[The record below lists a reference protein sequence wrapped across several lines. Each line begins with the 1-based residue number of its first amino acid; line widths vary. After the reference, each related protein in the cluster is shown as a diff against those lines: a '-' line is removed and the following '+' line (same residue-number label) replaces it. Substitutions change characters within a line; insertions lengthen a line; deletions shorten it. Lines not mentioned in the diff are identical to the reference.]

1 MQRSSHTRLY
11 AGRECSW
18 AGAYFCC
25 FGPARC
31 VFVLVVLL
39 CVVPASF
46 ADVPGPAV
54 VPFHFVRGF
63 AVVVPVTV
71 NGSGPYDFMLD
82 TGSTVTAVD
91 RELARQLA
99 LDVREQGTVTTLVE
113 HVPVSLAV
121 AGRISV
127 GPITEQNVEIMVRD
141 LNGLRRIDP
150 AIRGVLGQNALD
162 HADFLL
168 DYRHK
173 LLEFDTDGELERS
186 LAGRHVSLRREV
198 LQDNPHFGNLAV
210 QASIAMD
217 GLRRMDFLL
226 DSGSASLV
234 LFGGGVGNLGGAQ
247 SLVGDATGRQQMA
260 ELHHAQLLI
269 DGKSRDVATQTV
281 AFQAAGPRIGGLL
294 PTGIFNLI
302 YISNRGGFAMFEPK
316 QKKPVPLN
324 RMIAGLPSQ
333 APSGGSQ

>member
-1 MQRSSHTRLY
+1 MQCNSHTRFY
-11 AGRECSW
+11 AGREYSR

-31 VFVLVVLL
+31 VFVFMALL

-46 ADVPGPAV
+46 ADVSGPAV

-99 LDVREQGTVTTLVE
+99 LDVQAQGTVTTLVE

-121 AGRISV
+121 AARISV
-127 GPITEQNVEIMVRD
+127 GPITEHSVEIMVRD

-173 LLEFDTDGELERS
+173 LLEFDTDGELEWS
-186 LAGRHVSLRREV
+186 LTGRHVPLRREV
-198 LQDNPHFGNLAV
+198 LQDNPNFGNLAV
-210 QASIAMD
+210 QASIATD

-234 LFGGGVGNLGGAQ
+234 LFGGLGNTGGGL
-247 SLVGDATGRQQMA
+247 SRVGDATGREQMA

-269 DGKSRDVATQTV
+269 DGKSKDVATQTV

-316 QKKPVPLN
+316 QKKPGPLN
-324 RMIAGLPSQ
+324 RMIASLPSQ
-333 APSGGSQ
+333 APRGGSQ

>member
-1 MQRSSHTRLY
+1 MQRNSHTRLY
-11 AGRECSW
+11 AGREYSRT
-18 AGAYFCC
+18 GAYFCC

-31 VFVLVVLL
+31 VFVFIALL
-39 CVVPASF
+39 CVVPASI

-91 RELARQLA
+91 RDLARQLA
-99 LDVREQGTVTTLVE
+99 LDVQEQGTVTTLVE

-127 GPITEQNVEIMVRD
+127 GPITEHSVEIMVRD
-141 LNGLRRIDP
+141 LKGLRRIDP

-186 LAGRHVSLRREV
+186 LAGRHVPLRREV
-198 LQDNPHFGNLAV
+198 LQDNPHFGNLTV
-210 QASIAMD
+210 QASIATD

-234 LFGGGVGNLGGAQ
+234 LFGGGLGNMGGGQ
-247 SLVGDATGRQQMA
+247 SLVRDAAGREEMA

-281 AFQAAGPRIGGLL
+281 AVQPAGPRIGGLL

-316 QKKPVPLN
+316 QKKPGPLN
-324 RMIAGLPSQ
+324 RMIASLPSQ
-333 APSGGSQ
+333 APRGGSQ

>member
-1 MQRSSHTRLY
+1 M
-11 AGRECSW
+11 A
-18 AGAYFCC
+18 
-25 FGPARC
+25 
-31 VFVLVVLL
+31 LL

-99 LDVREQGTVTTLVE
+99 LDVREQGTVTTLVQ
-113 HVPVSLAV
+113 HLPVSLAV

-127 GPITEQNVEIMVRD
+127 GPITEHSVEIMIRD

-186 LAGRHVSLRREV
+186 LAGRHVPLRREV

-210 QASIAMD
+210 QASIATD

-234 LFGGGVGNLGGAQ
+234 LFGGVENMGTEQ
-247 SLVGDATGRQQMA
+247 SLVRDTTGREQIA

-269 DGKSRDVATQTV
+269 DGKSKDVATQTV
-281 AFQAAGPRIGGLL
+281 TFQAAGPRIGGLL
-294 PTGIFNLI
+294 PTGIFNRI

-316 QKKPVPLN
+316 QKKPGPLN
-324 RMIAGLPSQ
+324 HMIASLPPQ

>member
-1 MQRSSHTRLY
+1 MQRNSHIRLY
-11 AGRECSW
+11 AGRECSR

-25 FGPARC
+25 SGPARC
-31 VFVLVVLL
+31 VFVLVALL

-46 ADVPGPAV
+46 AVAPGPAV

-99 LDVREQGTVTTLVE
+99 LDVQRQGTVTTLVE

-121 AGRISV
+121 ACRISV
-127 GPITEQNVEIMVRD
+127 GPITEHSVEIMIRD

-186 LAGRHVSLRREV
+186 LAGRHVPLRREV
-198 LQDNPHFGNLAV
+198 LQDNPHFGNLSV
-210 QASIAMD
+210 QASIATD
-217 GLRRMDFLL
+217 GMRRMDFLL

-234 LFGGGVGNLGGAQ
+234 LFGGGLGNMGGSQ
-247 SLVGDATGRQQMA
+247 SLVGDAAGHEQIV
-260 ELHHAQLLI
+260 ELHHAQLVI
-269 DGKSRDVATQTV
+269 DGKSKEVATQTV

-294 PTGIFNLI
+294 PTGIFDRI

-316 QKKPVPLN
+316 QKKPGRLD
-324 RMIAGLPSQ
+324 RMIAGLPQQ
-333 APSGGSQ
+333 APGGGSQ

>member
-1 MQRSSHTRLY
+1 MQRNSHIRLY

-18 AGAYFCC
+18 TGAYFCC

-31 VFVLVVLL
+31 VLVIMALL
-39 CVVPASF
+39 GVVPASF

-91 RELARQLA
+91 RELARALA
-99 LDVREQGTVTTLVE
+99 LDVQEQGTVTTLVE

-121 AGRISV
+121 ACRISV
-127 GPITEQNVEIMVRD
+127 GPITERSVEIMIRD
-141 LNGLRRIDP
+141 LGGLRRIDP

-186 LAGRHVSLRREV
+186 LAGRHVPLRREV
-198 LQDNPHFGNLAV
+198 LKDNPHFGNLAV
-210 QASIAMD
+210 QASISMD
-217 GLRRMDFLL
+217 GIRAMDFLL

-234 LFGGGVGNLGGAQ
+234 LFGGVLGNMGGGQ
-247 SLVGDATGRQQMA
+247 SLVGDVAGREQMV

-269 DGKSRDVATQTV
+269 DGKSREVATQTV

-294 PTGIFNLI
+294 PTGIFSRI

-316 QKKPVPLN
+316 QKKPGPLD
-324 RMIAGLPSQ
+324 RMIASLPPQ
-333 APSGGSQ
+333 APGGSR

>member
-1 MQRSSHTRLY
+1 MQRNSHIRLY
-11 AGRECSW
+11 AGRECSR

-31 VFVLVVLL
+31 VLVLMALL
-39 CVVPASF
+39 GVVPASF

-91 RELARQLA
+91 RELARALA
-99 LDVREQGTVTTLVE
+99 LDVQERGTVTTLVE
-113 HVPVSLAV
+113 RVPVSLAV
-121 AGRISV
+121 ACRISV
-127 GPITEQNVEIMVRD
+127 GPITERSVEIMIRD
-141 LNGLRRIDP
+141 LGGLRRIDP

-162 HADFLL
+162 HANFLL

-186 LAGRHVSLRREV
+186 LAGRHVPLRREV
-198 LQDNPHFGNLAV
+198 LKDNPRYGNLAV
-210 QASIAMD
+210 QASISTD
-217 GLRRMDFLL
+217 GIRMMDFLL

-234 LFGGGVGNLGGAQ
+234 LFGGVLGNMGGGQ
-247 SLVGDATGRQQMA
+247 NLVGDVAGREQMA

-269 DGKSRDVATQTV
+269 DGKSREVATQTV

-294 PTGIFNLI
+294 PTGLFSRI

-316 QKKPVPLN
+316 QKKPGPLD
-324 RMIAGLPSQ
+324 RMIASLPPQ
-333 APSGGSQ
+333 APGGSR

>member
-1 MQRSSHTRLY
+1 M
-11 AGRECSW
+11 A
-18 AGAYFCC
+18 
-25 FGPARC
+25 
-31 VFVLVVLL
+31 LL
-39 CVVPASF
+39 CAVPASL

-99 LDVREQGTVTTLVE
+99 LDVQEQGTVTTLVE

-121 AGRISV
+121 AARISV
-127 GPITEQNVEIMVRD
+127 GPITEHSVEIMIRD

-150 AIRGVLGQNALD
+150 AIRGVLGQNTLE

-186 LAGRHVSLRREV
+186 LAGRHVPLRREV

-217 GLRRMDFLL
+217 GIRRMDFLL

-234 LFGGGVGNLGGAQ
+234 LFGGLENMGTEQ
-247 SLVGDATGRQQMA
+247 SLVRDATGREQIV

-269 DGKSRDVATQTV
+269 DGKSKDVATQTV
-281 AFQAAGPRIGGLL
+281 TFQAAGPRIGGLL
-294 PTGIFNLI
+294 PTGIFNRI

-316 QKKPVPLN
+316 QKKPGPLN
-324 RMIAGLPSQ
+324 RMIASLPSQ

>member
-1 MQRSSHTRLY
+1 
-11 AGRECSW
+11 
-18 AGAYFCC
+18 
-25 FGPARC
+25 
-31 VFVLVVLL
+31 VFVFMALL
-39 CVVPASF
+39 CVVPASL

-71 NGSGPYDFMLD
+71 NGSGPYDFILD

-99 LDVREQGTVTTLVE
+99 LDVQEQGTVTTLVE

-121 AGRISV
+121 ACRISV
-127 GPITEQNVEIMVRD
+127 GPITEHSVEIMIRD

-186 LAGRHVSLRREV
+186 LAGRHVPLRREV

-217 GLRRMDFLL
+217 GIRRMDFLL

-234 LFGGGVGNLGGAQ
+234 LFGGLENMGSEQ
-247 SLVGDATGRQQMA
+247 SLVRDATGREQIV

-269 DGKSRDVATQTV
+269 DGKSKDVATQTV
-281 AFQAAGPRIGGLL
+281 TFQAAGPRIGGLL
-294 PTGIFNLI
+294 PTGIFNRI

-316 QKKPVPLN
+316 QKKPGPLN
-324 RMIAGLPSQ
+324 RMIASLPSQ

>member
-1 MQRSSHTRLY
+1 MQRNSHTRLY
-11 AGRECSW
+11 AGREYSR

-31 VFVLVVLL
+31 VFVLVALL

-46 ADVPGPAV
+46 ADAPGPAV

-63 AVVVPVTV
+63 AVVVPVMV

-99 LDVREQGTVTTLVE
+99 LDMREQGTVTTLVD

-121 AGRISV
+121 ACRISV
-127 GPITEQNVEIMVRD
+127 GPITEHNVEIMVRD

-186 LAGRHVSLRREV
+186 LAGRHVPLRREV

-210 QASIAMD
+210 QASIATD
-217 GLRRMDFLL
+217 SLRRMDFLL

-234 LFGGGVGNLGGAQ
+234 LFGGGLGNTGGAQ
-247 SLVGDATGRQQMA
+247 SLVADATGREQMA

-316 QKKPVPLN
+316 QKKPGPLN
-324 RMIAGLPSQ
+324 RMIASLPSQ

>member
-1 MQRSSHTRLY
+1 M
-11 AGRECSW
+11 A
-18 AGAYFCC
+18 
-25 FGPARC
+25 
-31 VFVLVVLL
+31 LL
-39 CVVPASF
+39 CAVPASL

-99 LDVREQGTVTTLVE
+99 LDVQEQGTVTTLVE

-121 AGRISV
+121 AARISV
-127 GPITEQNVEIMVRD
+127 GPITEHSVEIMIRD

-150 AIRGVLGQNALD
+150 AIRGVLGQNTLE

-186 LAGRHVSLRREV
+186 LAGRHVPLRREV

-217 GLRRMDFLL
+217 GIRMMDFLL

-234 LFGGGVGNLGGAQ
+234 LFGGLENMGTEQ
-247 SLVGDATGRQQMA
+247 SLVRDATGREQIV

-269 DGKSRDVATQTV
+269 DGKSKDVATQTV
-281 AFQAAGPRIGGLL
+281 TFQAAGPRIGGLL
-294 PTGIFNLI
+294 PTGIFNRI

-316 QKKPVPLN
+316 QKKPGPLN
-324 RMIAGLPSQ
+324 RMIASLPSQ

>member
-1 MQRSSHTRLY
+1 MPRNSHTRLY

-31 VFVLVVLL
+31 VFVFMALL
-39 CVVPASF
+39 CVAPASF

-99 LDVREQGTVTTLVE
+99 LDVQEQGTVTTLVQ
-113 HVPVSLAV
+113 HVPVLLAV
-121 AGRISV
+121 ASWISV
-127 GPITEQNVEIMVRD
+127 GPITEHSVEIMIRD

-186 LAGRHVSLRREV
+186 LAGRHVPLRREV

-217 GLRRMDFLL
+217 GIRRMDLLL

-234 LFGGGVGNLGGAQ
+234 LFGGGLENMGIRQ
-247 SLVGDATGRQQMA
+247 SMVADAAGHEQMV

-281 AFQAAGPRIGGLL
+281 TFQAAGPRIGGLL
-294 PTGIFNLI
+294 PTGIFNRI

-316 QKKPVPLN
+316 QKKPGPLN
-324 RMIAGLPSQ
+324 RMIARLPSQ
-333 APSGGSQ
+333 AASGGSQ

>member
-1 MQRSSHTRLY
+1 MQRNSHALGH
-11 AGRECSW
+11 AAHVCSW
-18 AGAYFCC
+18 INALVCC
-25 FGPARC
+25 LGPARC
-31 VFVLVVLL
+31 AFVLMALL
-39 CVVPASF
+39 GVAPVSF
-46 ADVPGPAV
+46 ADAPGPAV

-63 AVVVPVTV
+63 AVVVPVRV

-82 TGSTVTAVD
+82 TGSTISAVD

-121 AGRISV
+121 ACRISV
-127 GPITEQNVEIMVRD
+127 GPITEQGVEIMVRD

-150 AIRGVLGQNALD
+150 AIRGVLGKNALE

-186 LAGRHVSLRREV
+186 LAGHHVPLRRET
-198 LQDNPHFGNLAV
+198 LKDNPHFANLAV
-210 QASIAMD
+210 QARIASD
-217 GLRRMDFLL
+217 GVQTMDFLL

-234 LFGGGVGNLGGAQ
+234 LFGGPGNIGSGQ
-247 SLVGDATGRQQMA
+247 SLVGDAVGHEQFA
-260 ELHHAQLLI
+260 ELHHAQLVI
-269 DGKSRDVATQTV
+269 DGKSKEVSTQTI
-281 AFQAAGPRIGGLL
+281 AFRAAGPAIGGLL
-294 PTGIFNLI
+294 PTGIFSRI

-316 QKKPVPLN
+316 QKKPSPLDG
-324 RMIAGLPSQ
+324 MIASLPAQ
-333 APSGGSQ
+333 APGGGSQ

>member
-1 MQRSSHTRLY
+1 
-11 AGRECSW
+11 
-18 AGAYFCC
+18 
-25 FGPARC
+25 
-31 VFVLVVLL
+31 
-39 CVVPASF
+39 
-46 ADVPGPAV
+46 
-54 VPFHFVRGF
+54 
-63 AVVVPVTV
+63 
-71 NGSGPYDFMLD
+71 MLD
-82 TGSTVTAVD
+82 TGSTLTAVD

-99 LDVREQGTVTTLVE
+99 LDVQEQGTVTTLVQ

-127 GPITEQNVEIMVRD
+127 GPITEHSVEIMIRD

-186 LAGRHVSLRREV
+186 LAGRHVPLRREV
-198 LQDNPHFGNLAV
+198 LQENPHFGNLAV
-210 QASIAMD
+210 QASIATD

-234 LFGGGVGNLGGAQ
+234 LFGGLENMGTEQ
-247 SLVGDATGRQQMA
+247 SLVRDATGREQIA

-269 DGKSRDVATQTV
+269 DGKSKDVATQTV

-294 PTGIFNLI
+294 PTGIFNRI

-316 QKKPVPLN
+316 QKKPGPLN
-324 RMIAGLPSQ
+324 RMIASLPSQ

>member
-1 MQRSSHTRLY
+1 MQRNSHTSLY
-11 AGRECSW
+11 AGREYSR

-31 VFVLVVLL
+31 VFVFMALL
-39 CVVPASF
+39 CAVPASF

-99 LDVREQGTVTTLVE
+99 LDVQEQGTVTTLVE

-121 AGRISV
+121 ASRISV
-127 GPITEQNVEIMVRD
+127 GPITEHSVEIMVRD
-141 LNGLRRIDP
+141 LKGLRRIDP

-186 LAGRHVSLRREV
+186 LAGRHVPLRREV

-210 QASIAMD
+210 QASIATD

-234 LFGGGVGNLGGAQ
+234 LFGGGLGDTGGAR
-247 SLVGDATGRQQMA
+247 SLVADAAGREQMA

-269 DGKSRDVATQTV
+269 DGKSKDVATQTV

-316 QKKPVPLN
+316 QKKPGPLN
-324 RMIAGLPSQ
+324 RMIASLPPQ

>member
-1 MQRSSHTRLY
+1 MQCNSHARFY
-11 AGRECSW
+11 AGREYSR

-31 VFVLVVLL
+31 VFVFMALL
-39 CVVPASF
+39 CAVPASF
-46 ADVPGPAV
+46 ADVSGPAV

-99 LDVREQGTVTTLVE
+99 LDVQAQGSVTTLVE

-127 GPITEQNVEIMVRD
+127 GPITEHSVEIMVRD

-186 LAGRHVSLRREV
+186 LAGRHVPLRREV
-198 LQDNPHFGNLAV
+198 LPDNPHFGNLAV
-210 QASIAMD
+210 QASIATN

-234 LFGGGVGNLGGAQ
+234 LFGGQQNMGTEESMVA
-247 SLVGDATGRQQMA
+247 DATGRKQIV

-269 DGKSRDVATQTV
+269 DGKSRDVAAQTV
-281 AFQAAGPRIGGLL
+281 PFQAAGPRIGGLL

-316 QKKPVPLN
+316 QKKPGPLN
-324 RMIAGLPSQ
+324 RMIASLPSQ

>member
-1 MQRSSHTRLY
+1 MQRNSHTRLY
-11 AGRECSW
+11 AGHGCSR

-31 VFVLVVLL
+31 VFVLVALL
-39 CVVPASF
+39 CVVPVSF
-46 ADVPGPAV
+46 ADVPGPTV

-63 AVVVPVTV
+63 AVVVPVMV

-91 RELARQLA
+91 GELARQLA
-99 LDVREQGTVTTLVE
+99 LDVHEQGTVTTLVE

-121 AGRISV
+121 ACRISV
-127 GPITEQNVEIMVRD
+127 GPITEHSVEIMVRD

-150 AIRGVLGQNALD
+150 SIRGVLGQNALD

-186 LAGRHVSLRREV
+186 LAGRHVPMRREV
-198 LQDNPHFGNLAV
+198 LPDNPHFGNLAV
-210 QASIAMD
+210 QASIATD

-234 LFGGGVGNLGGAQ
+234 LFGGLGNTGGGL
-247 SLVGDATGRQQMA
+247 SRVGDATGREQMA
-260 ELHHAQLLI
+260 ELHHAELLI
-269 DGKSRDVATQTV
+269 DGKSKDVATQTV

-316 QKKPVPLN
+316 QKKPGPLN
-324 RMIAGLPSQ
+324 RMIASLPSQ
-333 APSGGSQ
+333 APRGGSQ